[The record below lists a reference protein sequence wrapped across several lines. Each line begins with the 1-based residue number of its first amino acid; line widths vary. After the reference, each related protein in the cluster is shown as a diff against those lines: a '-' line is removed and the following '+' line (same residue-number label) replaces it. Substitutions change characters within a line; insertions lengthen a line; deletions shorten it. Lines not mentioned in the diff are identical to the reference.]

1 MENSTGHATTDWPVL
16 VGLGPHR
23 GVGWEE
29 EGEYFVSHEVAKC
42 LQVPSG
48 GMPIKEEEVWSV
60 ISLVLFPL
68 QKVEAVVEECV
79 LRHTTIFGTL
89 DAKPTWV
96 DLFEVVLWP
105 CSRI

>member
-1 MENSTGHATTDWPVL
+1 MQAEVWPVV

-29 EGEYFVSHEVAKC
+29 EGEYFVSHQVAKC

-48 GMPIKEEEVWSV
+48 GMTIKEEEVWSV

-68 QKVEAVVEECV
+68 HKVDAEVEECV
-79 LRHTTIFGTL
+79 LSHTAIFGSS
-89 DAKPTWV
+89 DAKPAWV
-96 DLFEVVLWP
+96 DPFEVVLRS
-105 CSRI
+105 CSRIG